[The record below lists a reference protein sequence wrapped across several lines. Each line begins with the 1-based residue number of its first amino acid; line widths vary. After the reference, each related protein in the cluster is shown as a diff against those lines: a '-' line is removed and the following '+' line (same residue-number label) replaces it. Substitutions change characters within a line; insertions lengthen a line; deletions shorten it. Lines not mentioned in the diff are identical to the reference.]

1 MEARGVCLKFSA
13 WRFLVVRNFPFY
25 SEWRKLYLKKPYQNV
40 TNYFQILRP
49 RSDKLSQILQK
60 GILENIKR
68 SYKILSNE
76 KKKENIRCQ
85 IKCFYVKHF
94 SLIFSLL
101 YHLKISSSLDS
112 NRRERDFSISPIS
125 RVFYKSLEKQKCFL
139 KLIFIFSLF
148 QTAPSFPH
156 KKTQIGL
163 KSIFQFFLL
172 KMDVKGV
179 KGDTLTFFFLTK
191 ELFDCKIWAEDV
203 ALFLPTECFASD
215 GLNSSLLSCIC
226 QKNFTQ
232 NPTWS

>member
-1 MEARGVCLKFSA
+1 M
-13 WRFLVVRNFPFY
+13 
-25 SEWRKLYLKKPYQNV
+25 
-40 TNYFQILRP
+40 
-49 RSDKLSQILQK
+49 
-60 GILENIKR
+60 
-68 SYKILSNE
+68 

-156 KKTQIGL
+156 KKPQIGL

-172 KMDVKGV
+172 KMDVKG
-179 KGDTLTFFFLTK
+179 DNLTFFFLTK

-232 NPTWS
+232 NPYMVVTIHGCALDQAVTKEVWKEIFVTKCL